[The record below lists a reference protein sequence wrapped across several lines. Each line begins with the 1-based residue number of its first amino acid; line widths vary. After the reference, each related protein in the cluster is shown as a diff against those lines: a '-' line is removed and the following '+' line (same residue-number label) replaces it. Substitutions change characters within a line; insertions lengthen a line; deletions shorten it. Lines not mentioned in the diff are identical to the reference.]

1 MKKKKKKRATAQ
13 GSKSGQGLETR
24 LGLVIG
30 YVVLV
35 LGVDT
40 LAALGFSWPIEWSI
54 FHWRV
59 DDIWNLL
66 SLSAPAWAQSRI
78 AQSFDIFKFLFWL
91 VIPFCV
97 CVRRMQWSWFS
108 PRGWTRRDWAL
119 LAVLLVGGTVAVLSI
134 RYIPSLARVYQGF
147 SDQPWEERYVK
158 GFAALVWTGSW
169 LVGWEFLH
177 RYVLLR
183 AAALHLPR
191 FGWLL
196 VPLSE
201 IIYHLQ
207 KPPWEAV
214 GMAIFSLVLTW
225 WSLKR
230 SNLLLAFIA
239 HLCVELLLTAAL
251 LFLL

>member
-1 MKKKKKKRATAQ
+1 MKKKPKKRAVTP
-13 GSKSGQGLETR
+13 GPRSKPALESR
-24 LGLVIG
+24 LGLVIP

-35 LGVDT
+35 LGVDA
-40 LAALGFSWPIEWSI
+40 LAALHCSWPFDWSV
-54 FHWRV
+54 FRWRL
-59 DDIWNLL
+59 DDMWNLL
-66 SLSAPAWAQSRI
+66 SLSAPMWTHSRL

-97 CVRRMQWSWFS
+97 CVRRMEWSWLS

-119 LAVLLVGGTVAVLSI
+119 LAVLLVGGAVAVLSI
-134 RYIPSLARVYQGF
+134 RYLPSLARVYQGF
-147 SDQPWEERYVK
+147 GNLPWEERCLR
-158 GFAALVWTGSW
+158 GLAALVWTASW

-201 IIYHLQ
+201 FTYHLQ
-207 KPPWEAV
+207 KPGWEAF
-214 GMAIFSLVLTW
+214 GMVIFSLILTW

-230 SNLLLAFIA
+230 RNLLLPFLA
-239 HLCVELLLTAAL
+239 HLYVELLLTAAL
-251 LFLL
+251 VFFL

>member
-1 MKKKKKKRATAQ
+1 MKKKPKKKVAAPAPNRKPAME
-13 GSKSGQGLETR
+13 SR
-24 LGLVIG
+24 LGLVIP

-35 LGVDT
+35 LGVDA
-40 LAALGFSWPIEWSI
+40 LAALRCSWPLDWSV
-54 FHWRV
+54 FRWRL
-59 DDIWNLL
+59 DDLWNLL
-66 SLSAPAWAQSRI
+66 SLSAPAWTHSPL

-97 CVRRMQWSWFS
+97 CARRMEWSWLS

-119 LAVLLVGGTVAVLSI
+119 LAVLLVGGAVAVLSI
-134 RYIPSLARVYQGF
+134 RYLPSLARVYRGF
-147 SDQPWEERYVK
+147 GNLPWEERCLR
-158 GFAALVWTGSW
+158 GLAALVWTSSW

-183 AAALHLPR
+183 AVALHLPR

-201 IIYHLQ
+201 FTYHLQ
-207 KPPWEAV
+207 KPGWEAF
-214 GMAIFSLVLTW
+214 GMVIFSLILTW

-230 SNLLLAFIA
+230 RNLLLPFLA
-239 HLCVELLLTAAL
+239 HLYVELLLTAAL
-251 LFLL
+251 VFLL